1 MKYNNAMALGSK
13 FTVSFALFISLLF
26 SGCETATN
34 TNASRQQ
41 TSMPNYSANSNMM
54 MSNSSMESKESDA
67 FNAPMDLRKQIGS
80 DVETQGERYAQIV
93 ENPFLETS
101 RTAFNFF
108 D

>member
-1 MKYNNAMALGSK
+1 
-13 FTVSFALFISLLF
+13 
-26 SGCETATN
+26 
-34 TNASRQQ
+34 
-41 TSMPNYSANSNMM
+41 
-54 MSNSSMESKESDA
+54 
-67 FNAPMDLRKQIGS
+67 MDLRKQIGS